1 MSDANAR
8 PRGWRV
14 AVTDAGG
21 GDLAL
26 EMAIRLGA
34 DCRRRLPAVAMVE
47 VDGEGAGALAAH
59 LGASLPAWRD
69 LARDGYGGLLRGRL
83 AEHPSG
89 LHLADSGSRQ
99 PLNRDERIEDFL
111 SALSEGYDGTILIL
125 QGWEEP
131 VPSVFGLVDALLLA
145 VGPGPV
151 ALARAVRW
159 QRRVREAHLF
169 ETHIRAVAWGP
180 GTSSG
185 LMSETLGWPAWK
197 GDDSLVESV
206 LTAPII
212 SGRPAS
218 GDAESQMST
227 ADPILIRRR
236 LHREVVERLDRVRQ
250 AAGGDGVKPGP
261 ATRESVVREVEAVL
275 AESATAVRSRDDR
288 EALARDLLADLLG
301 YGPLETLL
309 ADPDITEILVNGPGQ
324 IFVEKRGRLE
334 PSLVRFPD
342 VDALRVVIERIL
354 GPVGRRAAESTPL
367 ADARLPDGSR
377 VNVVLPP
384 LSLNGP
390 VVTIRRFPARPLGP
404 ADLLAAAPSIFGGLG
419 GSGLIAVA
427 AATLG
432 GGK

>member
-1 MSDANAR
+1 M
-8 PRGWRV
+8 
-14 AVTDAGG
+14 
-21 GDLAL
+21 
-26 EMAIRLGA
+26 EI
-34 DCRRRLPAVAMVE
+34 
-47 VDGEGAGALAAH
+47 DGEGAGALAAH

-354 GPVGRRAAESTPL
+354 GPVGRRADESAPM

-384 LSLNGP
+384 LS
-390 VVTIRRFPARPLGP
+390 
-404 ADLLAAAPSIFGGLG
+404 
-419 GSGLIAVA
+419 
-427 AATLG
+427 
-432 GGK
+432 